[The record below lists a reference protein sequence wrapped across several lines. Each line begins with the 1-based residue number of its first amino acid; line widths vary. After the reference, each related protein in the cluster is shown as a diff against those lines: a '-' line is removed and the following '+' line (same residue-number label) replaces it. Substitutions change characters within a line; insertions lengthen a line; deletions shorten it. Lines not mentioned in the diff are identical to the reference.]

1 MIGRFCSQ
9 EERSKPERVYE
20 WFSVCVR
27 NAFLHDVLGMPI
39 HYRILEI
46 ESFQIGD
53 PSGFDLFREA
63 KVAT

>member
-1 MIGRFCSQ
+1 VIGRFCSQ
-9 EERSKPERVYE
+9 EERSKPERVHE
-20 WFSVCVR
+20 WLSVCAWNTV
-27 NAFLHDVLGMPI
+27 LHDVLGMPI

-53 PSGFDLFREA
+53 PGGFDFFREA